1 MPGARRTR
9 SLVCARVVSMHTSI
23 HSEFAEITRHPHAMV
38 YGLWRA
44 LLGDRAVLPPSF
56 AKVAFHKLDAS
67 VEASGPHVFTVRFSA
82 LVKSTSTSTASR
94 PASVTIASRPSGGTR
109 RLIYV
114 K

>member
-1 MPGARRTR
+1 
-9 SLVCARVVSMHTSI
+9 MHTSI

-67 VEASGPHVFTVRFSA
+67 VEASGPHVFTVRFGA
-82 LVKSTSTSTASR
+82 ARQEHRHVHRIPPRVRDDREPPLR
-94 PASVTIASRPSGGTR
+94 
-109 RLIYV
+109 
-114 K
+114 